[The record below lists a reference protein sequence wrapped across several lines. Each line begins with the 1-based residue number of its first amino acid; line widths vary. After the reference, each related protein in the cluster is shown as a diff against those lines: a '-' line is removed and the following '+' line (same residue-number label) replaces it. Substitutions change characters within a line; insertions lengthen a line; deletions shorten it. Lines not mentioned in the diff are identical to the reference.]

1 VAAEAVGVGG
11 GAAAEAVEVGEAPTV
26 GGVPVVGVPVGAVP
40 VVGGGE
46 VVGGRLVVRARVG
59 ETEVGG
65 GVYGVVG
72 AAGVGVLVL
81 AWMTGVGVAATTGS
95 GRTSR

>member
-1 VAAEAVGVGG
+1 
-11 GAAAEAVEVGEAPTV
+11 
-26 GGVPVVGVPVGAVP
+26 VVGVPVGAVP
-40 VVGGGE
+40 VVGGE
-46 VVGGRLVVRARVG
+46 VVVGRLVGVLVRARVG
-59 ETEVGG
+59 EAEVGG